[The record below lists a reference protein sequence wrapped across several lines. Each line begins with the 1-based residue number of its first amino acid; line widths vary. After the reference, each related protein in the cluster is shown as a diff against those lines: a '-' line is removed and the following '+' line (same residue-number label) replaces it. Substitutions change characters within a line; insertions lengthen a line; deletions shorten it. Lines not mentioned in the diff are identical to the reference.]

1 MKHPLARLGSQQRKR
16 WFWGWLGPTLVVML
30 VLQIVGTPLQTPTAP
45 RGIISYEFAGT
56 TERAAAIL
64 AGWDENA
71 RLHAGFS
78 LGLDYLFMPL
88 YAMTIALGCLW
99 AAERWRRRPLTALG
113 TLLAWGVWLAAVFD
127 VVENLALWR
136 LLSGTQ
142 TDPWP
147 GIAWWCALLK
157 FALVGGGLV
166 YILVGAIV
174 GLERR

>member
-30 VLQIVGTPLQTPTAP
+30 VLQIVGTPLQTPMAP

-166 YILVGAIV
+166 YILVRAIV